1 MVRLDYHKPEE
12 PRPATRVILFLLAF
26 VGAGILGSIL
36 VAKVDEYLCRRHGRH
51 SDGTIALLGLWC
63 LVPAGLILLPLRGFL
78 GEKRAGIWIAFVA
91 GLGAPAMSLLLWLL

>member
-12 PRPATRVILFLLAF
+12 PRPTARVILFLLVF

-36 VAKVDEYLCRRHGRH
+36 VGRVDAYLCRRHGRR

-78 GEKRAGIWIAFVA
+78 GEKRAGIWIAFAA
-91 GLGAPAMSLLLWLL
+91 GFCAPAMPLLLWLL